1 MAIKTLL
8 AGIGILWLATV
19 VSGQPQSANSP
30 VASATAER
38 ALLNQYCV
46 VCHNE
51 KAKAGG
57 AEAARKLTLD
67 DLDVTHV
74 EKAPAE
80 WETIVRKLRDPRTR
94 PERRDRLAI
103 AAAALIQAQR
113 STEPEA
119 GPKRARRGRQGRGSS
134 D

>member
-1 MAIKTLL
+1 MANKTVLAAGVWILLL
-8 AGIGILWLATV
+8 ANV
-19 VSGQPQSANSP
+19 VPGQPPAASSP
-30 VASATAER
+30 VASASAER

-80 WETIVRKLRDPRTR
+80 WEIIVRKLRAGMMPPSGMPRPDRATYESMIAWLENELDRTSCTR
-94 PERRDRLAI
+94 LP
-103 AAAALIQAQR
+103 
-113 STEPEA
+113 P
-119 GPKRARRGRQGRGSS
+119 
-134 D
+134 